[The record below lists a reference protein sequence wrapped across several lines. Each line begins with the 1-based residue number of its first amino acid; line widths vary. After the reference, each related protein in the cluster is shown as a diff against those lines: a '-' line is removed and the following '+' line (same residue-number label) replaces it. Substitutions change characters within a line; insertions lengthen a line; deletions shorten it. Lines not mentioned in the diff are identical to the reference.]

1 MCVIQRAE
9 ARRCVGV
16 GGGAESGAGL
26 AGADGEGGG
35 REGEGGASGD
45 EGNAGAGGA
54 NAGAGNGAG

>member
-45 EGNAGAGGA
+45 EGNAGAG
-54 NAGAGNGAG
+54 NGAG